1 MVMVVAPML
10 APLAGGYLDEWFG
23 WRSTFLAVLAV
34 GAAVLVFTWLLLHET
49 HHDRS
54 GGAGP
59 LAMLGGFG
67 VLLRYAGFVGY
78 AVTVSFPT
86 AVFFAFLAGA
96 HYVLIELMD
105 LPSSEYGLYFMLTA
119 VSSIAGHY
127 HSGPPATL
135 TGPAPNTLP

>member
-1 MVMVVAPML
+1 MLGYVTMVMVVAPML

-59 LAMLGGFG
+59 LVMLGGFG
-67 VLLRYAGFVGY
+67 VLLRDAGFVGY
-78 AVTVSFPT
+78 AVNVSFTT
-86 AVFFAFLAGA
+86 AVFFARTEERCVGKEGFSKCKSQGA
-96 HYVLIELMD
+96 
-105 LPSSEYGLYFMLTA
+105 P
-119 VSSIAGHY
+119 
-127 HSGPPATL
+127 
-135 TGPAPNTLP
+135 